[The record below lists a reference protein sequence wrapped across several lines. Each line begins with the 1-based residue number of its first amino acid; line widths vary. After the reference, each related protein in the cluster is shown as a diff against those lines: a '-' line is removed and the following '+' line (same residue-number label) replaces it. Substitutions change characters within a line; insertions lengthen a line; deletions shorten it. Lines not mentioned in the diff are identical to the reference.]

1 MHGMAEQAI
10 VGGGGWAGQAA
21 AHTLAAVTPAGE
33 YVRRR
38 ILKVFR
44 EAHRDVQL
52 RMEVGNRATVVERI
66 TAREADLGF
75 GGRPPEG
82 RGIRGVPFLDNEL
95 IVVAPPD
102 HAYGDED
109 SVDPAVLATETWL
122 VREPGSGTRE
132 TTQEFWAQNGFQVS
146 SAMTLGSNGA
156 VKQAAAAGL
165 GVALISAH
173 AVTAELASG
182 SLCRLRG
189 AGTPLRRSRDVVSPG
204 GAP

>member
-44 EAHRDVQL
+44 EAHPEVQL

-82 RGIRGVPFLDNEL
+82 RGSPGGPFLDNGP
-95 IVVAPPD
+95 VRRAPPE
-102 HAYGDED
+102 HAY
-109 SVDPAVLATETWL
+109 
-122 VREPGSGTRE
+122 R
-132 TTQEFWAQNGFQVS
+132 
-146 SAMTLGSNGA
+146 
-156 VKQAAAAGL
+156 AAGSL
-165 GVALISAH
+165 G
-173 AVTAELASG
+173 
-182 SLCRLRG
+182 
-189 AGTPLRRSRDVVSPG
+189 PG
-204 GAP
+204 VPARQSWLWR